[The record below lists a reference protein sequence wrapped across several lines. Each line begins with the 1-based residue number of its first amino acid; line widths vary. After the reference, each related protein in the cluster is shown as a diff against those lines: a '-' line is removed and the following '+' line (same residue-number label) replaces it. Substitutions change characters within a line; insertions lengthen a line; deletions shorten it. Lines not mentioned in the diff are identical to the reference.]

1 MPFEG
6 GHLFTKML
14 TKLKSMLKLKRDFK
28 QKTFW
33 TVRFTELE
41 QGGGSEAVAG
51 RGLFPPCQRN

>member
-1 MPFEG
+1 
-6 GHLFTKML
+6 ML